1 VPHLATPVDPV
12 DVAGDQAYVPNLTD
26 QLAFDA
32 DYGRRSYADVLD
44 DIEQGRLTIAE
55 GPLKP
60 VLREKDGTL
69 AKGSGQPSLPV
80 VAQPDLTALAKQRRT
95 AEGRTWLEGRLLGT
109 SEITRGA
116 KHAND
121 RDMIYDHMLD
131 AVENGERGWMRIAE
145 FMMTQYVGK
154 PKETSGN
161 TAGGV
166 LEVIFNALQ
175 QTTTV
180 RAAELTSGD

>member
-1 VPHLATPVDPV
+1 MPHLATPVDPV

-95 AEGRTWLEGRLLGT
+95 A
-109 SEITRGA
+109 
-116 KHAND
+116 
-121 RDMIYDHMLD
+121 
-131 AVENGERGWMRIAE
+131 VENGERGWMRIAE